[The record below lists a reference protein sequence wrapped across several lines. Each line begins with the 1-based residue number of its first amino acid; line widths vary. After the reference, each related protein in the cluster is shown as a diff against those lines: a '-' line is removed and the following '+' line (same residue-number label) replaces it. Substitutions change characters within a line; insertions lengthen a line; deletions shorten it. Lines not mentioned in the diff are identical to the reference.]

1 MNFQQF
7 KKHITTLEQEAL
19 GEYHDE
25 LFTQMRAAKDRR
37 DKLAIAMALDEI
49 CIQINLLDFPTDDLP
64 PMTDQELVN
73 ALQS

>member
-19 GEYHDE
+19 SEYHDE
-25 LFTQMRAAKDRR
+25 LFDQMRAAKDQS
-37 DKLAIAMALDEI
+37 DKLAISLALDEI

-64 PMTDQELVN
+64 PMTDQELLN
-73 ALQS
+73 ELQS